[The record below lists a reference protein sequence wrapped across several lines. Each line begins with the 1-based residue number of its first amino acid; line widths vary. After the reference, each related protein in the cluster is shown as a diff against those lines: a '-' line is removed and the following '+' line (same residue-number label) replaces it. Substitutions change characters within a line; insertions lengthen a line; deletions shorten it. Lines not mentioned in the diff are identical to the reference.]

1 MTFAPTWR
9 QGWTDPV
16 TNGTTE
22 LRLKWDQRHGQAESP
37 GQPARV
43 LAENRHLLP
52 AAGEALDLACGL
64 GANALLLAEAGLQ
77 VTAWDLSPV
86 AVQRLSELARERG
99 LTGLR
104 AEVRDLLAAPPMA
117 SSFDVIVC
125 SHFLERA
132 LMPALATALRPC
144 GVLFYQTFSQTR
156 ITGVGPSNPAFRLAD
171 NELLRLLPQLRLRFY
186 REEASLG
193 DLGVG
198 CRDLAMLVGERP
210 R

>member
-1 MTFAPTWR
+1 MTSAPTWR
-9 QGWTDPV
+9 SGWTDPV
-16 TNGTTE
+16 TDGATE
-22 LRLKWDQRHGQAESP
+22 LRLKWDQRHGQAEGP
-37 GQPARV
+37 AQPAQV

-52 AAGEALDLACGL
+52 VAGEALDLACGL
-64 GANALLLAEAGLQ
+64 GANALLLAEAGLG

-86 AVQRLSELARERG
+86 AIQRLAEQARSRG
-99 LTGLR
+99 LSGLR
-104 AEVRDLLAAPPMA
+104 AEARDVLAAPPTP

-132 LMPALATALRPC
+132 LMPALTAALRP
-144 GVLFYQTFSQTR
+144 GGILFYQTFSQTR
-156 ITGVGPSNPAFRLAD
+156 VTGVGPSNPAFRLAD
-171 NELLRLLPQLRLRFY
+171 NELLRLLPGLRLRFY

-198 CRDLAMLVGERP
+198 CRDLAMLVAERP